1 MCAGFLTVR
10 SGSPAAPL
18 IMGWLPSAVRRSLP
32 LTRTFI
38 LITRR
43 TLIGASLLAVP
54 SLLSLP
60 SFAAERRPAP
70 SSDRIIQQQLADL
83 EHRHGGRLGVA
94 ILDTAS
100 QRLISHRGDERFAL
114 CSTFKCLAAACVLS
128 RVDQKQE
135 DLARR
140 IVYSAEQ
147 LVPYSPTTELHV
159 GGQGLSVGSLC
170 EAAMTLSDNTAAN
183 VLLDSL
189 GGPDALTAWL
199 RSIGDTQTRLDRR
212 EPELNENRPGDPRDT
227 TTPVAML
234 HTLDTLVLGSELT
247 LPSRDQLTAWL
258 VNNQTGDKKLRAGVP
273 AHWRVGDKTGSGAN
287 NGSNDV
293 AVIWPGDRSPILVT
307 AYYTGSKASG
317 DQINVLMADIG
328 RLVAA
333 V

>member
-1 MCAGFLTVR
+1 M
-10 SGSPAAPL
+10 
-18 IMGWLPSAVRRSLP
+18 
-32 LTRTFI
+32 
-38 LITRR
+38 ITRR

-54 SLLSLP
+54 TSLSL
-60 SFAAERRPAP
+60 SSLAAERRSEP
-70 SSDRIIQQQLADL
+70 SPDRFSDRAIQQQLADL
-83 EHRHGGRLGVA
+83 ERRHGGRLGVA

-114 CSTFKCLAAACVLS
+114 CSTFKCLAAAHVLA
-128 RVDQKQE
+128 RVDRKQE
-135 DLARR
+135 DLSRR

-183 VLLDSL
+183 LMLDSM
-189 GGPDALTAWL
+189 GGPEGLTAWL

-234 HTLDTLVLGSELT
+234 QTLNTLVLGEKLT
-247 LPSRDQLTAWL
+247 LASRDQLTAWL

-273 AHWRVGDKTGSGAN
+273 ARWRVGDKTGSGAN
-287 NGSNDV
+287 NASNDV
-293 AVIWPGDRSPILVT
+293 AVIWPGDRPPVLVT

-317 DQINVLMADIG
+317 DQINALMADIG
-328 RLVAA
+328 RLAA
-333 V
+333 GV

>member
-1 MCAGFLTVR
+1 
-10 SGSPAAPL
+10 
-18 IMGWLPSAVRRSLP
+18 
-32 LTRTFI
+32 

-43 TLIGASLLAVP
+43 TLLGASLLAVP
-54 SLLSLP
+54 ALLSL
-60 SFAAERRPAP
+60 SSLAAERRSGP
-70 SSDRIIQQQLADL
+70 SSDPIIEQQLAEL
-83 EHRHGGRLGVA
+83 ERRHGGRLGVA

-114 CSTFKCLAAACVLS
+114 CSTFKCLAAAHVLA
-128 RVDQKQE
+128 RVDRRQE
-135 DLARR
+135 DLSRR

-170 EAAMTLSDNTAAN
+170 EAALTLSDNTAAN
-183 VLLDSL
+183 LLLDSL

-212 EPELNENRPGDPRDT
+212 EPELNENRPSDPRDT

-234 HTLDTLVLGSELT
+234 QTLKTLVLGDHLT

-273 AHWRVGDKTGSGAN
+273 ASWRVGDKTGSGAN
-287 NGSNDV
+287 NASNDV
-293 AVIWPGDRSPILVT
+293 AVIWPGERPPILLT
-307 AYYTGSKASG
+307 AYYTGSRASG
-317 DQINVLMADIG
+317 DQINALMADIG
-328 RLVAA
+328 RVAA
-333 V
+333 AI

>member
-1 MCAGFLTVR
+1 M
-10 SGSPAAPL
+10 
-18 IMGWLPSAVRRSLP
+18 
-32 LTRTFI
+32 
-38 LITRR
+38 ITRR

-54 SLLSLP
+54 TLLSLP
-60 SFAAERRPAP
+60 SFAFERCSEP
-70 SSDRIIQQQLADL
+70 SSDRVIQQQLADL
-83 EHRHGGRLGVA
+83 ERRHGGRLGVA

-114 CSTFKCLAAACVLS
+114 CSTFKCLAAAHVLA
-128 RVDQKQE
+128 RVDRKQE
-135 DLARR
+135 DLSRR

-183 VLLDSL
+183 LMLDSM
-189 GGPDALTAWL
+189 GGPEGLTAWL

-227 TTPVAML
+227 TTPIAML
-234 HTLDTLVLGSELT
+234 QTLNTLVLGEKLT
-247 LPSRDQLTAWL
+247 LASRDQLTAWL

-273 AHWRVGDKTGSGAN
+273 ARWRVGDKTGSGAN
-287 NGSNDV
+287 NASNDV
-293 AVIWPGDRSPILVT
+293 AVIWPGERPPVLVT

-317 DQINVLMADIG
+317 DQINALMADIG
-328 RLVAA
+328 RLAA
-333 V
+333 GV

>member
-1 MCAGFLTVR
+1 M
-10 SGSPAAPL
+10 
-18 IMGWLPSAVRRSLP
+18 
-32 LTRTFI
+32 
-38 LITRR
+38 ITRR
-43 TLIGASLLAVP
+43 TLLGASLLAVP
-54 SLLSLP
+54 TLLSL
-60 SFAAERRPAP
+60 SSLAAERRSGP
-70 SSDRIIQQQLADL
+70 SSDRAIEQQLADL
-83 EHRHGGRLGVA
+83 ERRHGGRLGVA

-114 CSTFKCLAAACVLS
+114 CSTFKCLAAAYVLA

-135 DLARR
+135 DLSRR

-183 VLLDSL
+183 LLLDSM
-189 GGPDALTAWL
+189 GGPEGLTTWL

-212 EPELNENRPGDPRDT
+212 EPDLNENRPEDLRDT

-234 HTLDTLVLGSELT
+234 QTLNTLVLGDELR

-258 VNNQTGDKKLRAGVP
+258 VNNRTGDKKLRAGVP
-273 AHWRVGDKTGSGAN
+273 GSWRVGDKTGSGAN
-287 NGSNDV
+287 NASNDV
-293 AVIWPGDRSPILVT
+293 AVIWPGDRPPILVT

-317 DQINVLMADIG
+317 DQINALMADIG
-328 RLVAA
+328 RLAA
-333 V
+333 TV

>member
-1 MCAGFLTVR
+1 M
-10 SGSPAAPL
+10 
-18 IMGWLPSAVRRSLP
+18 
-32 LTRTFI
+32 
-38 LITRR
+38 ITRR

-54 SLLSLP
+54 TLLSL
-60 SFAAERRPAP
+60 SLLAAERRSGP
-70 SSDRIIQQQLADL
+70 SSDRAIEQQLADF
-83 EHRHGGRLGVA
+83 ERRHGGRLGVA

-114 CSTFKCLAAACVLS
+114 CSTFKCLAAAHVLG
-128 RVDQKQE
+128 RVDRKQE
-135 DLARR
+135 DLSRR
-140 IVYSAEQ
+140 IVYSTEQ

-183 VLLDSL
+183 LMLDSM
-189 GGPDALTAWL
+189 GGPEGLTAWL

-227 TTPVAML
+227 TTPIAML
-234 HTLDTLVLGSELT
+234 RTLNTLVLGEKLT
-247 LPSRDQLTAWL
+247 LASRDQLTAWL

-273 AHWRVGDKTGSGAN
+273 VSWRVGDKTGSGAN
-287 NGSNDV
+287 NASNDV
-293 AVIWPGDRSPILVT
+293 AVIWPGDRPPILVT

-317 DQINVLMADIG
+317 DQINALMADIG
-328 RLVAA
+328 RLAAA